1 MQLAGEGKSR
11 YRRAYLEEAWGSF
24 DAMFPSK
31 YRPGSSKR
39 KFETIHRRWIHSFY
53 QITKHAEDSGIP
65 LTTLWAEGGWLFEA
79 VSKREPARLTHS
91 ILRKANRSLGIS
103 DEYSSARK
111 QSDSS
116 RIYAIVDLQDGSSQI
131 SASEV
136 DHSTSFVA
144 EEQIK
149 SESESESE
157 SGCYSDSTYDER
169 AHLTLR
175 VTRSNS
181 RPKTPRPCS
190 DLPRPTTSAAKVKAE
205 CIDSLIAVTRNSM
218 SPSPMLPQT
227 LESMSRFMSP
237 SPGGSEIQIDTSK
250 HNSAKRQFDQ
260 VEASSE
266 NQSPESLP
274 RRRPRRARRTTSE
287 SDQESTASTHWDQPS
302 TSVENNSAR
311 EAFNEAFARWS
322 AFATT
327 EKKQN
332 TRDKTRELG
341 DCEEELRRLEER
353 QAVAQ
358 KKNDKTHQQ
367 IEAIDKLIA
376 AAVPGQG
383 EGDGVEGV
391 GKTSGEAWASL
402 LATAE
407 RTREVLEGEAQEQ
420 VEALSTA
427 VEAMRADVSRLTD
440 EAEMQRLVGVVS
452 KGMEDLS
459 GLVEKRY

>member
-1 MQLAGEGKSR
+1 
-11 YRRAYLEEAWGSF
+11 
-24 DAMFPSK
+24 MFPSK

-39 KFETIHRRWIHSFY
+39 KFDTIHRRWIHSFY
-53 QITKHAEDSGIP
+53 QITKHAEDSGIQ
-65 LTTLWAEGGWLFEA
+65 LTTLWADGGWLFEA
-79 VSKREPARLTHS
+79 VSTREPARLTHS
-91 ILRKANRSLGIS
+91 ILRKVNRSLGIS
-103 DEYSSARK
+103 DEHNSARR

-116 RIYAIVDLQDGSSQI
+116 RVDAIVDLQDGSSQI

-175 VTRSNS
+175 VTRSSS

-190 DLPRPTTSAAKVKAE
+190 DLPRSVTSATKVKAE
-205 CIDSLIAVTRNSM
+205 ATDSPTVETKNSM
-218 SPSPMLPQT
+218 SPSPMQT

-237 SPGGSEIQIDTSK
+237 SSGSVNIQIDTSK
-250 HNSAKRQFDQ
+250 HSSAKRRFDQ
-260 VEASSE
+260 VEGSSE

-274 RRRPRRARRTTSE
+274 RRRPRRPRLNTTE
-287 SDQESTASTHWDQPS
+287 SDQESTAPTQWDQPS
-302 TSVENNSAR
+302 TSVKTMSTR
-311 EAFNEAFARWS
+311 EAFEEAFSRWS

-332 TRDKTRELG
+332 TGDKMRDLG
-341 DCEEELRRLEER
+341 GCEEELRRLEER
-353 QAVAQ
+353 LALAE
-358 KKNDKTHQQ
+358 KKNEKTHQQ

-376 AAVPGQG
+376 AVVPGQD
-383 EGDGVEGV
+383 EGDGVERIDRS
-391 GKTSGEAWASL
+391 SGGAWASL

-407 RTREVLEGEAQEQ
+407 RTREVLEGEAQKQ

-427 VEAMRADVSRLTD
+427 VAVMRADVARLTN
-440 EAEMQRLVGVVS
+440 EAELQRLVKEVA
-452 KGMEDLS
+452 KGMKDISKLM
-459 GLVEKRY
+459 EKRR

>member
-1 MQLAGEGKSR
+1 MQLPGERKSR

-39 KFETIHRRWIHSFY
+39 KFDTIHRRWIHAFY
-53 QITKHAEDSGIP
+53 QITKHAEDSGIQ
-65 LTTLWAEGGWLFEA
+65 LATLWADGGWLFEA

-91 ILRKANRSLGIS
+91 ILRKVNRSLGIS

-111 QSDSS
+111 QSVSS
-116 RIYAIVDLQDGSSQI
+116 RVDAIVDLQDSPSQI

-144 EEQIK
+144 EDQIK

-157 SGCYSDSTYDER
+157 SGCYSDSTYDEGG
-169 AHLTLR
+169 HLTLR
-175 VTRSNS
+175 VTRSS
-181 RPKTPRPCS
+181 SHPKTPRPCS
-190 DLPRPTTSAAKVKAE
+190 DLSRPVTSATKIKAE
-205 CIDSLIAVTRNSM
+205 SIDSPTADTRTLI
-218 SPSPMLPQT
+218 SPSPVQT
-227 LESMSRFMSP
+227 LQSMSRFMSP
-237 SPGGSEIQIDTSK
+237 SPGGSEIQIDTSQ
-250 HNSAKRQFDQ
+250 HSSVKRRFDQ
-260 VEASSE
+260 VEDSSA
-266 NQSPESLP
+266 NESADSRLT
-274 RRRPRRARRTTSE
+274 RRARRPRLTATE
-287 SDQESTASTHWDQPS
+287 PDQESTAPMHWDQPS
-302 TSVENNSAR
+302 TSVENISAR

-341 DCEEELRRLEER
+341 DCEEELRQLEER
-353 QAVAQ
+353 LALAE
-358 KKNDKTHQQ
+358 KKHDKTHQQ

-376 AAVPGQG
+376 AAVPDQD
-383 EGDGVEGV
+383 EGDGVDRIDRL
-391 GKTSGEAWASL
+391 SGEAWASL

-427 VEAMRADVSRLTD
+427 VEGMRADVARLTD
-440 EAEMQRLVGVVS
+440 EAEMQRLVGVVA
-452 KGMEDLS
+452 KGMGDLS
-459 GLVEKRY
+459 SLVEKRR

>member
-1 MQLAGEGKSR
+1 MQMPGERKSR

-39 KFETIHRRWIHSFY
+39 RFDTIHRRWIHCFY
-53 QITKHAEDSGIP
+53 QITKHAEDNGIP
-65 LTTLWAEGGWLFEA
+65 LTTLWAAGGWLFEA
-79 VSKREPARLTHS
+79 VTGREPARLTHS
-91 ILRKANRSLGIS
+91 ILRKVNRSLGIA
-103 DEYSSARK
+103 DEYSNARR

-116 RIYAIVDLQDGSSQI
+116 RVDAFVDLQDGSSQI

-136 DHSTSFVA
+136 VHSTSFVA
-144 EEQIK
+144 EEKIK

-175 VTRSNS
+175 VTRSSS
-181 RPKTPRPCS
+181 RPKTPRPYS
-190 DLPRPTTSAAKVKAE
+190 DMSRPVTSATKVKAE
-205 CIDSLIAVTRNSM
+205 SIDSPTADIRNLIP
-218 SPSPMLPQT
+218 PSPVQT
-227 LESMSRFMSP
+227 LQSMSRFMSP
-237 SPGGSEIQIDTSK
+237 SPGGSDIQIDTPQHSSSK
-250 HNSAKRQFDQ
+250 RRFDQ
-260 VEASSE
+260 VEASSA
-266 NQSPESLP
+266 NQSPDSRL
-274 RRRPRRARRTTSE
+274 PRRARRRRLTTAG
-287 SDQESTASTHWDQPS
+287 SDQESTSPTQWDRASM
-302 TSVENNSAR
+302 SVENTYAR

-322 AFATT
+322 TFATT

-332 TRDKTRELG
+332 TGDKMRDLG
-341 DCEEELRRLEER
+341 NCEEELRRLE
-353 QAVAQ
+353 QKLALAQ
-358 KKNDKTHQQ
+358 TRHDKTHQQ

-376 AAVPGQG
+376 AAAPGQD
-383 EGDGVEGV
+383 EGDGIGIERS
-391 GKTSGEAWASL
+391 SGGAWASL

-427 VEAMRADVSRLTD
+427 VEAMRADVARLTD
-440 EAEMQRLVGVVS
+440 EAEMQRLVGVVAR
-452 KGMEDLS
+452 GMEDLS

>member
-1 MQLAGEGKSR
+1 MQMIGERKSR

-39 KFETIHRRWIHSFY
+39 KFDTIHRRWIHAFY
-53 QITKHAEDSGIP
+53 QITKHAEDSGIQ
-65 LTTLWAEGGWLFEA
+65 LATLWADGGWLFEA
-79 VSKREPARLTHS
+79 VSKREPAKLTHS
-91 ILRKANRSLGIS
+91 ILRKVNRSLGIS
-103 DEYSSARK
+103 DEYNSARK

-116 RIYAIVDLQDGSSQI
+116 RVDAIVDLQDGSNRI

-144 EEQIK
+144 EDQIK

-169 AHLTLR
+169 AHPTLR
-175 VTRSNS
+175 VTRSSS
-181 RPKTPRPCS
+181 RHKTPRPCS
-190 DLPRPTTSAAKVKAE
+190 DLSRPVTSATKIKAE
-205 CIDSLIAVTRNSM
+205 SIDSQTADIRTLI
-218 SPSPMLPQT
+218 SPSPVQT
-227 LESMSRFMSP
+227 LQSMSRLFMSP
-237 SPGGSEIQIDTSK
+237 SPSGSDIQIDTSQYC
-250 HNSAKRQFDQ
+250 SAKRRFDQ
-260 VEASSE
+260 VEDSSANE
-266 NQSPESLP
+266 SPDSRLT
-274 RRRPRRARRTTSE
+274 RRARRRRLTAAE
-287 SDQESTASTHWDQPS
+287 PDQESTAPTQWDQPS
-302 TSVENNSAR
+302 TSVENISAR

-332 TRDKTRELG
+332 TRDKARELG
-341 DCEEELRRLEER
+341 DCEEELRQLEER
-353 QAVAQ
+353 LELAE
-358 KKNDKTHQQ
+358 KKHDKTHQQ

-376 AAVPGQG
+376 AAVPDQD
-383 EGDGVEGV
+383 EGDGVERIDRL
-391 GKTSGEAWASL
+391 SGEAWASL

-427 VEAMRADVSRLTD
+427 VEGMRADVARLTD
-440 EAEMQRLVGVVS
+440 EAEMQRLVGVVA

-459 GLVEKRY
+459 SLVGKRR

>member
-1 MQLAGEGKSR
+1 MQMPGERKSR

-39 KFETIHRRWIHSFY
+39 KFDTIHRRWIHSFY
-53 QITKHAEDSGIP
+53 QITKHAEDSGIQ
-65 LTTLWAEGGWLFEA
+65 LTTLWADGGWLFEA

-91 ILRKANRSLGIS
+91 ILRKVNRSLGIS
-103 DEYSSARK
+103 DEYNSARK
-111 QSDSS
+111 QSESS
-116 RIYAIVDLQDGSSQI
+116 RVDAIVDLQDGSSQV

-136 DHSTSFVA
+136 DHSTSFVS

-157 SGCYSDSTYDER
+157 FGCYSDSTYDER

-175 VTRSNS
+175 VTRSSS

-190 DLPRPTTSAAKVKAE
+190 DLPRSVTSAAKVKAE
-205 CIDSLIAVTRNSM
+205 ATDSRTVETRNSM
-218 SPSPMLPQT
+218 SPPPMLPQT
-227 LESMSRFMSP
+227 LESMSRFMTS
-237 SPGGSEIQIDTSK
+237 SPGDSEIQIDPCQ
-250 HNSAKRQFDQ
+250 HISAKRRHDQ
-260 VEASSE
+260 VEGSSE

-274 RRRPRRARRTTSE
+274 RRRPRRARLTTGE
-287 SDQESTASTHWDQPS
+287 SDQESTTPTQWDRPS
-302 TSVENNSAR
+302 TSVDKTSAR

-332 TRDKTRELG
+332 TGDRMRALG
-341 DCEEELRRLEER
+341 DCEEELRRLEARLEL
-353 QAVAQ
+353 AQ
-358 KKNDKTHQQ
+358 KKHDKTHQQ

-376 AAVPGQG
+376 ATVPGQD
-383 EGDGVEGV
+383 EGDGVERIDRS
-391 GKTSGEAWASL
+391 SGGAWASL
-402 LATAE
+402 VATAE

-427 VEAMRADVSRLTD
+427 VEAMRADVARLTD
-440 EAEMQRLVGVVS
+440 EAEMQRLVGVVA

-459 GLVEKRY
+459 GLVEKRR

>member
-1 MQLAGEGKSR
+1 MQLPGERKSR

-24 DAMFPSK
+24 DAMLPSK
-31 YRPGSSKR
+31 YRSGSSKR
-39 KFETIHRRWIHSFY
+39 KFDTIHRRWIHSFY
-53 QITKHAEDSGIP
+53 QITKHAEDSGIQ
-65 LTTLWAEGGWLFEA
+65 LTTLWADGGWLFEA
-79 VSKREPARLTHS
+79 VSKRQPARLTHS
-91 ILRKANRSLGIS
+91 ILRKVNRSLGIS
-103 DEYSSARK
+103 DEYNSARK

-116 RIYAIVDLQDGSSQI
+116 RVDAVVDLQDGSSQI

-175 VTRSNS
+175 VTRSSS

-190 DLPRPTTSAAKVKAE
+190 DLPQSVTSATKVKAE
-205 CIDSLIAVTRNSM
+205 ATDSPTAETRNRM

-237 SPGGSEIQIDTSK
+237 SPGGLDIQIDTSQ
-250 HNSAKRQFDQ
+250 HNSAKRRFDQ

-266 NQSPESLP
+266 NPSPESLP
-274 RRRPRRARRTTSE
+274 RRRPRRARLTTSE
-287 SDQESTASTHWDQPS
+287 SDQESSTPTQWDQPS

-311 EAFNEAFARWS
+311 EAFNKAFARWS

-332 TRDKTRELG
+332 TGDRMRALG
-341 DCEEELRRLEER
+341 DCKEELRHLEER
-353 QAVAQ
+353 LALAQ
-358 KKNDKTHQQ
+358 NKHDKTHQQ

-376 AAVPGQG
+376 AAVPVQD
-383 EGDGVEGV
+383 EADGIDIDRS
-391 GKTSGEAWASL
+391 SGGAWASL

-427 VEAMRADVSRLTD
+427 VEAMRADVARLTD
-440 EAEMQRLVGVVS
+440 EAEMQRLVGVVA

-459 GLVEKRY
+459 GLIEKRR

>member
-1 MQLAGEGKSR
+1 
-11 YRRAYLEEAWGSF
+11 
-24 DAMFPSK
+24 MFPSK

-39 KFETIHRRWIHSFY
+39 KFDTIHRRWIHCFY

-65 LTTLWAEGGWLFEA
+65 LTTLWADGGWLFEA

-91 ILRKANRSLGIS
+91 ILRKVNRSLGIS
-103 DEYSSARK
+103 DEYNSARK

-116 RIYAIVDLQDGSSQI
+116 RVDAIVDLQDSPSQI

-136 DHSTSFVA
+136 DHSTSFVT

-175 VTRSNS
+175 VTRSSS
-181 RPKTPRPCS
+181 RPKTPLSYS
-190 DLPRPTTSAAKVKAE
+190 DLWPPVTSATKVKAE
-205 CIDSLIAVTRNSM
+205 SIDSPTAVTRNSI

-237 SPGGSEIQIDTSK
+237 SPGGSEIQIDTSQ
-250 HNSAKRQFDQ
+250 HNSAKRRFDQ

-274 RRRPRRARRTTSE
+274 RRRPRRARLTRSE
-287 SDQESTASTHWDQPS
+287 SDQESTAPTYWDQPS
-302 TSVENNSAR
+302 TSVKTMSTRKAFE
-311 EAFNEAFARWS
+311 EAFTRWS

-332 TRDKTRELG
+332 TGDKMRDLG
-341 DCEEELRRLEER
+341 DCEEELRCLEER
-353 QAVAQ
+353 LALAQ
-358 KKNDKTHQQ
+358 KQHDKTHQQ

-376 AAVPGQG
+376 AAVPVQD
-383 EGDGVEGV
+383 EADGIDIDRS
-391 GKTSGEAWASL
+391 SGGAWASL

-427 VEAMRADVSRLTD
+427 VEAMRADVARLTD

>member
-1 MQLAGEGKSR
+1 MQIPGERKSR

-31 YRPGSSKR
+31 YRLGSSKR
-39 KFETIHRRWIHSFY
+39 KFDTIHRRWIHAFY
-53 QITKHAEDSGIP
+53 QITKHAENSGIQ
-65 LTTLWAEGGWLFEA
+65 LATLWADGGWLFEA

-91 ILRKANRSLGIS
+91 ILRKVNRSLGIS
-103 DEYSSARK
+103 DEYNSARK
-111 QSDSS
+111 QSVSS
-116 RIYAIVDLQDGSSQI
+116 RVDAIVDLQDGSSQI

-136 DHSTSFVA
+136 DHSTTLVA

-175 VTRSNS
+175 VTRSSS
-181 RPKTPRPCS
+181 RPKTPLSYS
-190 DLPRPTTSAAKVKAE
+190 DLSRPVTSATKVKAE
-205 CIDSLIAVTRNSM
+205 SIDSPTAVTRNSM

-227 LESMSRFMSP
+227 LDSMSRFMSP
-237 SPGGSEIQIDTSK
+237 SPGGSEIQIDTSQ
-250 HNSAKRQFDQ
+250 HNSAKRRFDQ

-266 NQSPESLP
+266 KQSPESLH
-274 RRRPRRARRTTSE
+274 RRRPRRARLTTSE
-287 SDQESTASTHWDQPS
+287 SDQESTAPTQWDQPS
-302 TSVENNSAR
+302 TSVKNISAR
-311 EAFNEAFARWS
+311 EAFKEAFARWS

-332 TRDKTRELG
+332 NGDKMRALG
-341 DCEEELRRLEER
+341 DCKEELRRLEER
-353 QAVAQ
+353 LSLAQ
-358 KKNDKTHQQ
+358 KKHDKTHQQ

-376 AAVPGQG
+376 AAAPGRD
-383 EGDGVEGV
+383 EGDGIGIDRP
-391 GKTSGEAWASL
+391 SGEAWASL

-407 RTREVLEGEAQEQ
+407 RTREVLEGEAQEK

-427 VEAMRADVSRLTD
+427 VEAMRADVARLTD
-440 EAEMQRLVGVVS
+440 EAEMQRLVGVVA

-459 GLVEKRY
+459 GLVEKRR